1 VSNFKLFIEPSFSR
15 SAHKIDLND
24 KIFLL
29 GSCFSENVSQL
40 LSQRKFQIM
49 SNPFGILFDILSLER
64 CLSEIWVKKRYDQ
77 AELFQHRELYGSW
90 NHHTSFSDTKPD
102 QTISAINDSICNS
115 FEFLSKTKHVIVT
128 LGSAFS
134 YFHIN
139 EKRWVANCHKV
150 PQTEFQKILLPIED
164 ILTSLEN
171 IYARLLKINPEIR
184 LTLTIS
190 PVRHLRDGVI
200 ENNQSKA
207 RLIEAV
213 NLFTQKHSDVYYFP
227 SYEIVID
234 VLRDYRFYDID
245 YAHPNFLA
253 TNIVF
258 DYFKDLCIDP
268 KAYKDMDKF
277 YNLYLAMNHRAKH
290 SETTD
295 HFNFLQSNR
304 AKVDEYIKVYP
315 YLDFNSELMHFSA
328 ELEKLKIRS

>member
-1 VSNFKLFIEPSFSR
+1 
-15 SAHKIDLND
+15 
-24 KIFLL
+24 
-29 GSCFSENVSQL
+29 
-40 LSQRKFQIM
+40 
-49 SNPFGILFDILSLER
+49 
-64 CLSEIWVKKRYDQ
+64 
-77 AELFQHRELYGSW
+77 
-90 NHHTSFSDTKPD
+90 
-102 QTISAINDSICNS
+102 
-115 FEFLSKTKHVIVT
+115 
-128 LGSAFS
+128 
-134 YFHIN
+134 
-139 EKRWVANCHKV
+139 
-150 PQTEFQKILLPIED
+150 
-164 ILTSLEN
+164 
-171 IYARLLKINPEIR
+171 LKINPEIR

>member
-1 VSNFKLFIEPSFSR
+1 MSNLKLFIEPSFSR
-15 SAHKIDLND
+15 SAHKIDFKD

-49 SNPFGILFDILSLER
+49 SNPHGILFDILSLER
-64 CLSEIWVKKRYDQ
+64 CLLEISVKKQYDQ
-77 AELFQHRELYGSW
+77 ADLFQHGELYGSW
-90 NHHTSFSDTKPD
+90 NHHTSFSNTKPN
-102 QTISAINDSICNS
+102 QTTNTINDAICRS
-115 FEFLSKTKHVIVT
+115 FEFLSKTKHVILT

-139 EKRWVANCHKV
+139 EKRWVANCHKI

-164 ILTSLEN
+164 ILTSLTN
-171 IYARLLKINPEIR
+171 IYNLLLKINPEIR

-213 NLFTQKHSDVYYFP
+213 NLFIQKHADVYYFP

-258 DYFKDLCIDP
+258 DYFRDLCIDP

-277 YNLYLAMNHRAKH
+277 YHLYLAMNHRAKH
-290 SETTD
+290 RETAD
-295 HFNFLQSNR
+295 HINFLQSNKSR
-304 AKVDEYIKVYP
+304 VDEYIKLYP
-315 YLDFNSELMHFSA
+315 HLDFNSELKHFSA

>member
-1 VSNFKLFIEPSFSR
+1 MSNIKLFTEPSFSR

-49 SNPFGILFDILSLER
+49 SNPFGILFDILSPER

-268 KAYKDMDKF
+268 KAYADMDKF
-277 YNLYLAMNHRAKH
+277 YHLYLAMNHRAKH

-304 AKVDEYIKVYP
+304 AKVDEYINAYP
-315 YLDFNSELMHFSA
+315 YLDFNSELMHFSS